1 MKINNPRIKDILLWN
16 TALIAGGFIG
26 GPTIYVY
33 TMMAVFFAYT
43 LFAFTR
49 EFQGGKHPIINCLV
63 FSAFGIVNLMLFD
76 RAGFGLWMTSI
87 LYLYGLFFIMLP
99 LARAAKAK
107 FQANHS
113 FTTKGENHE

>member
-1 MKINNPRIKDILLWN
+1 MKNNQPRIKDILFWN

-26 GPTIYVY
+26 GPTIYIY
-33 TMMAVFFAYT
+33 TMMAVFFTYT

-49 EFQGGKHPIINCLV
+49 EFKGGNHPIINSFV
-63 FSAFGIVNLMLFD
+63 FGAFGIVNFMLFD
-76 RAGFGLWMTSI
+76 KAGFGLWMSSI

-99 LARAAKAK
+99 LARAAKSK